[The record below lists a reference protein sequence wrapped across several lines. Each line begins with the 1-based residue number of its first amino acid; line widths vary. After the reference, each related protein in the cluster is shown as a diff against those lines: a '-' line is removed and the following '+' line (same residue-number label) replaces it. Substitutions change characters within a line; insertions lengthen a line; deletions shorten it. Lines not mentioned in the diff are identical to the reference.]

1 MPSGASTRTLSE
13 IAEPTTSTPRLTT
26 GGDVIWNSP
35 EATNATPGLESRTFV
50 LALQSGLRSRS
61 AAKHKAAVWD
71 HLKRREQPETSRDRS
86 EVVEA
91 SYMEVR
97 HALTLEATSRQEWI
111 GARTNVVD
119 ARSARPI

>member
-71 HLKRREQPETSRDRS
+71 HPETSRDRS

>member
-1 MPSGASTRTLSE
+1 M
-13 IAEPTTSTPRLTT
+13 TT
-26 GGDVIWNSP
+26 
-35 EATNATPGLESRTFV
+35 
-50 LALQSGLRSRS
+50 
-61 AAKHKAAVWD
+61 HKVAVWD

-97 HALTLEATSRQEWI
+97 HALTLEATSRQEWV